1 MLRSEARAELF
12 RELETMPDFLMERF
26 ASLNPEQAAAPGP
39 EGAFSPLEHC
49 WHLADLESLG
59 YGKRIERLREEVEPV
74 LPDFD
79 GARVARERE
88 YRKLS
93 LAEGIAAFRR
103 ARLLNLDTL
112 RAVEASEWE
121 RSGTQEGVGR
131 ITLCDLPSMMAEH
144 DASHR
149 AEIREWEDANGYLP
163 R

>member
-1 MLRSEARAELF
+1 MLRNEARAKLL
-12 RELETMPDFLMERF
+12 RELEAMPDFLMERF
-26 ASLNPEQAAAPGP
+26 AGLSPEQAAAPGP
-39 EGAFSPLEHC
+39 EGAFSPVEHC